1 MVVERGVFGC
11 DPSFTER
18 SMVALVI
25 CSFALVGI
33 LGFLGCGSAL
43 LDMPAIASSLS
54 SLIWLASMAFLQAV
68 RGVSGAGRGEEV
80 AGWILDLTVPCD
92 SL

>member
-1 MVVERGVFGC
+1 M
-11 DPSFTER
+11 
-18 SMVALVI
+18 
-25 CSFALVGI
+25 
-33 LGFLGCGSAL
+33 

-54 SLIWLASMAFLQAV
+54 SLIWLASMAFLQAA
-68 RGVSGAGRGEEV
+68 RGASGAGRGEEV